1 VALARLRGRLAPG
14 VALLVAGGGL
24 ELGLVALG
32 GLRGGVTGAAAGWTA
47 AIAVEGAVMV
57 PLIRRALRQSPA
69 PRQPPGDGLVR
80 RVLMVTP
87 RYHPFTGGIE
97 THVHELAARLAARG
111 IQVCVLT
118 TDPTG
123 RLPRR
128 EVAGGV
134 EIRRCPAWGWLGDV
148 ALAPSLP
155 GALAAEDCDMVHLQG
170 VHTLV
175 APLALLALRG
185 RTVPLVV
192 TFHSGGHTSR
202 LRSALRPLQWRA
214 LRPGLTAAD
223 GMVAVSEFEA
233 TLFARALGV
242 LRARITVIPNGFE
255 LPPSTEPPD
264 PDPDASPLLV
274 SIGRLER
281 YKGHH
286 RVIGALGTVLR
297 AHPRAQLQVVGTGP
311 YERPLRR
318 LAADLA
324 VADRVRF
331 ASFPPGERGEL
342 RSLLERADLVALLSE
357 YEAHPVAAAEA
368 AGLGRRVLVADNSGL
383 RELADRGLATAV
395 SLRRSDQEVGQ
406 AMVDLLGRPAP
417 PRPEALASWD
427 ACADRHVELYRCA
440 SSC

>member
-1 VALARLRGRLAPG
+1 
-14 VALLVAGGGL
+14 
-24 ELGLVALG
+24 
-32 GLRGGVTGAAAGWTA
+32 VTGAAAGWTV
-47 AIAVEGAVMV
+47 AIAVEGAAMV
-57 PLIRRALRQSPA
+57 PMIRRALRQA
-69 PRQPPGDGLVR
+69 RVQRRPGGPVR

-97 THVHELAARLAARG
+97 THVHELATRLVARG
-111 IQVCVLT
+111 VEVRVLT

-123 RLPRR
+123 RLPER
-128 EVAGGV
+128 ERADGI
-134 EIRRCPAWGWLGDV
+134 EIRRCPAWGWLGDL
-148 ALAPSLP
+148 AFAPSLP
-155 GALAAEDCDMVHLQG
+155 GALAAEDADVVHLQG

-185 RTVPLVV
+185 RRAPLVV
-192 TFHSGGHTSR
+192 SFHSGGHTSR
-202 LRSALRPLQWRA
+202 LRTALRPLQWWL
-214 LRPGLTAAD
+214 LRPGLAAAE
-223 GMVAVSEFEA
+223 GLVAVGEFEA
-233 TLFARALGV
+233 ALFARALGV
-242 LRARITVIPNGFE
+242 PRARISVIPNGFE
-255 LPPSTEPPD
+255 LPPPAGPPA

-286 RVIGALGTVLR
+286 RVIRALETVLR
-297 AHPRAQLQVVGTGP
+297 AYPRAQLQVVGTGP

-331 ASFPPGERGEL
+331 ASFAPGERAEL
-342 RSLLERADLVALLSE
+342 RRLLERADLVALLSE

-383 RELADRGLATAV
+383 RELAGRGLASAV
-395 SLRRSDQEVGQ
+395 SLRRSDQELGQ
-406 AMVDLLGRPAP
+406 AMVELLGSPPP

-427 ACADRHVELYRCA
+427 ACADLHLELYRCV